1 MLVRRALPGVAGSTL
16 AVILAFSVVSVLNAQ
31 INRGVIEGIVSDAQG
46 AIVAGAQV
54 EITSIDTNITAR
66 TTTNDSGYY
75 RVGDLV
81 PGKYRAEVKSAGFST
96 VDLRNIDV
104 SGGSTTRVDAQLRV
118 DATRQ
123 TIEVLAEAPLIDSS
137 ASNVSTTVDTA
148 IIQDVPLQGRDLQ
161 QLTFLIPGVN
171 NVGGPPGSNFG
182 FSSQFGTFPDPS
194 NSLGSNISV
203 NGGQGGANAWYLD
216 GSLNLS
222 SFAENVVINPTPDA
236 VAEFQAITTGL
247 AAEYGRTGGGVFSV
261 VLKSGTN
268 AFHGDGYWF
277 LRNDATNARNP
288 FTSIDS
294 AGKLIK
300 DRQLRFNNF
309 GGTIGGPVTIPKLY
323 NGKDKTF
330 FFYSLDKTVLHL
342 LGNQTFTVPT
352 PRMRNGDFS
361 EDANVVNYGI
371 ADPYSAVGPDANG
384 LFKRDK
390 FLNPGGSLATS
401 IPANRLDP
409 IALYYMKSFPL
420 PNYNSPLSGCPMGKD
435 GYLICDNFLGSVGS
449 SQNPLKSSLK
459 IDHQM
464 SNKSRFFAEWLYSPV
479 PYRNY
484 RVPWTGATFPWQ
496 QTGYGAKYPVDFTSN
511 ILAFGNTYS
520 FQPTLIN
527 EFRASFSRQYMT
539 TNPSHPYPDSITDQ
553 TNVQAQLVAAKI
565 PIDPYF
571 PLPAFSISGPGGGSM
586 SIGPQAW
593 VNMNTAA
600 EAYTIL
606 DNVTKIIGQ
615 HTVKVGFLYRL
626 EHSAYE
632 SGFPTGFN
640 FSGSLTN
647 DPITG
652 LGGNGLAQFLLGAV
666 TSSGRDSST
675 GVMWTPY
682 ERFRYWGFF
691 VQDDFRVTKTL
702 TLNIGLRY
710 DINGLYRV
718 RTGNA
723 TNFCL
728 SCMNPLTNLRGQ
740 LVFEGD
746 PHFPK
751 GDIAPANKNSF
762 APRFNFSWSPTA
774 DRKTV
779 IRGGYD
785 IFYSNAFS
793 MINSPGQAAANAP
806 GWNQEFDWQGS
817 FYPDKCAPRSGQCVA
832 FPLSDQTTDKNS
844 LTTPPKASGFP
855 AARKDP
861 LLGGFIQ
868 FFTPPSHDPMVQTWH
883 LEVERELPG
892 DMMVSIGYVGN
903 HGTHLVGEAFRQ
915 YNFVHTADRL
925 KYRTQLNATVPITDY
940 FSGAAAD
947 ALTKIWGPAT
957 QRSQL
962 LQDYPAFGGIQNNV
976 AFDGTSIYHGMN
988 VRVQKRL
995 SHGLEFIAAY
1005 TFSKKITN
1013 AQTTNMATMLVNPFS
1028 YARGGGV
1035 GGRYGASGGIYGSFQ
1050 DIDNK
1055 NADRAIAA
1063 DDIPHM
1069 LNFVGSYELPFGKG
1083 HAFLRQGGVVNA
1095 LLGGWRFI
1103 GNFNAA
1109 SGIPLR
1115 VGCPGNEM
1123 TSRCNLVGPISYGK
1137 GDKQDRIAQWINP
1150 SAFVPPYGTDQN
1162 FWAHY
1167 DPTDNR
1173 TWQFGNAGVR
1183 LPGLR
1188 SPGYWNIDSSL
1199 AKQFHFT
1206 EQRYAEFRWEV
1217 FNTLNHQNLGI
1228 PNTNFCLPQLAD
1240 GTTDRVHQAGCS
1252 FGRITDVQT
1261 DPRAMEF
1268 VLKFIF

>member
-1 MLVRRALPGVAGSTL
+1 MWKRNAWWRLAVLPAALLAGTL
-16 AVILAFSVVSVLNAQ
+16 AWGQ
-31 INRGVIEGIVSDAQG
+31 INRGNIEGVVSDPG
-46 AIVAGAQV
+46 GGVVADAEV
-54 EITSIDTNITAR
+54 TITAVDTNVTVPVR
-66 TTTNDSGYY
+66 TNTTGYF
-75 RVGDLV
+75 RATDLV
-81 PGKYRAEVKSAGFST
+81 PGKYTALVKSAGFST
-96 VDLRNIDV
+96 LDLRNIEV
-104 SGGSTTRVDAQLRV
+104 NAGSVTRVDAVLRI
-118 DATRQ
+118 DATSQ
-123 TIEVLAEAPLIDSS
+123 TVQVNAESPLIDSS
-137 ASNVSTTVDTA
+137 ASNISTTVSTQ
-148 IIQDVPLQGRDLQ
+148 IIQDIPLQGRDLQ

-182 FSSQFGTFPDPS
+182 FNSQFGTFPDPS
-194 NSLGSNISV
+194 NALGSNVSV

-236 VAEFQAITTGL
+236 VQEFQAITTGL
-247 AAEYGRTGGGVFSV
+247 AAEYGRTGGGIFSV

-268 AFHGDGYWF
+268 AVHGDGYWF

-288 FTSIDS
+288 FTSVDS
-294 AGKLIK
+294 QGHYIR

-309 GGTIGGPVTIPKLY
+309 GGTLGGPITIPKLY
-323 NGKDKTF
+323 NGKDRTF
-330 FFYSLDKTVLHL
+330 FFVSVDKTVLHL

-352 PRMRNGDFS
+352 ARMRNGDFS

-371 ADPYSAVGPDANG
+371 ADPYSTIGPDANG
-384 LFKRDK
+384 LFQRQK
-390 FLNPGGSLATS
+390 FTNSDGSLATA
-401 IPANRLDP
+401 IPASRLDP
-409 IALYYMKSFPL
+409 LAMYYMKSFPV
-420 PNYNSPLSGCPMGKD
+420 PNYNSPRSGCPMGKD
-435 GYLICDNFLGSVGS
+435 GYRICDNFLGSVGS
-449 SQNPLKSSLK
+449 SQDPLKISLK
-459 IDHQM
+459 IDHQL
-464 SNKSRFFAEWLYSPV
+464 SEKGRLFAEWLYSPV

-484 RVPWTGATFPWQ
+484 RVPWTGATFPWDQ
-496 QTGYGAKYPVDFTSN
+496 VGYGANYPVDFTSN
-511 ILAFGNTYS
+511 ILSFGHTYS
-520 FQPTLIN
+520 VRPTLIN
-527 EFRASFSRQYMT
+527 EFRASFSRQYMS
-539 TNPSHPYPDSITDQ
+539 TNPAHPYPDSITDQ
-553 TNVQAQLVAAKI
+553 TNVQKQLISSKI

-571 PLPAFSISGPGGGSM
+571 PLPHFGISGPGGGFM
-586 SIGPQAW
+586 SFGPQAW
-593 VNMNTAA
+593 VNMNTAS

-606 DNVTKIIGQ
+606 DNVTDIIGN
-615 HTVKVGFLYRL
+615 HTLKAGFLYRL

-640 FSGSLTN
+640 FSGSLTS

-652 LGGNGLAQFLLGAV
+652 NGGNGLAQFMLGAV
-666 TSSGRDSST
+666 TSAGRDSST

-691 VQDDFRVTKTL
+691 AQDDYRITKNL

-728 SCMNPLTNLRGQ
+728 KCINPLTGLPGQ
-740 LVFEGD
+740 MVFEGD
-746 PHFPK
+746 SHFPK

-762 APRFNFSWSPTA
+762 APRFNFSWAPTA

-779 IRGGYD
+779 VRGGYD

-817 FYPDKCAPRSGQCVA
+817 FYPNQCAPRSGQCVA

-844 LTTPPKASGFP
+844 LTTPAKSSGFP

-868 FFTPPSHDPMVQTWH
+868 FFTPPSRDPMVQMWH
-883 LEVERELPG
+883 LEVQRELPG
-892 DMMVSIGYVGN
+892 DMMISVGYVGN
-903 HGTHLVGEAFRQ
+903 RGTHLVGEAFRQ
-915 YNFVHTADRL
+915 YNFVHTKDKL
-925 KYRTQLNATVPITDY
+925 KYRTQLNATVPITNY

-947 ALTKIWGPAT
+947 ALTKIWGPQT
-957 QRSQL
+957 QLSQL

-995 SHGLEFIAAY
+995 SHGFDFIAAY
-1005 TFSKKITN
+1005 TFSKKITD
-1013 AQTTNMATMLVNPFS
+1013 AQTINIATMLVNPLS

-1035 GGRYGASGGIYGSFQ
+1035 GGRYGATGGIYGNFQ

-1069 LNFVGSYELPFGKG
+1069 FNFVASYQLPVGKG
-1083 HAFLRQGGVVNA
+1083 RAFLNRGGLLNA
-1095 LLGGWRFI
+1095 VLGGWQLTS
-1103 GNFNAA
+1103 NFNAA
-1109 SGIPLR
+1109 TGIPLS
-1115 VGCPGNEM
+1115 VSCPSNEI
-1123 TSRCNLVGPISYGK
+1123 TGRCNLTGPISYGK
-1137 GDKQDRIAQWINP
+1137 GDKQHRIAQWINP
-1150 SAFVPPYGTDQN
+1150 SAFAPAFGTDQN
-1162 FWAHY
+1162 FWANY
-1167 DPTDNR
+1167 DPTDDR
-1173 TWQFGNAGVR
+1173 AWQFGNAGVR

-1188 SPGYWNIDSSL
+1188 SPGYWNVDSSL

-1206 EQRYAEFRWEV
+1206 EQRYVELRWEV
-1217 FNTLNHQNLGI
+1217 FNTLNHQNLGL
-1228 PNTNFCLPQLAD
+1228 PNTSFCLPQLPD
-1240 GTTDRVHQAGCS
+1240 GTTDRVHQAGCN
-1252 FGRITDVQT
+1252 FGRITNIQT

-1268 VLKFIF
+1268 VVKFIF

>member
-1 MLVRRALPGVAGSTL
+1 MLSRRALLRAL
-16 AVILAFSVVSVLNAQ
+16 APAVLGLFLLGAVLQAQ
-31 INRGVIEGIVSDAQG
+31 INRGVIEGIVSDPQG
-46 AIVAGAQV
+46 AVIAGVAV
-54 EITSIDTNITAR
+54 EITAADTNITAR
-66 TTTNDSGYY
+66 TSTNESGYY

-81 PGKYRAEVKSAGFST
+81 PGRYTALIKSAGFSSL
-96 VDLRNIDV
+96 DLRNIDV
-104 SGGSTTRVDAQLRV
+104 NAGSVTRVDAQLRL

-123 TIEVLAEAPLIDSS
+123 TVQVFAESPLIDSS

-236 VAEFQAITTGL
+236 VQEFQAITTGL

-288 FTSIDS
+288 FTSIDTQ
-294 AGKLIK
+294 GKLIK

-330 FFYSLDKTVLHL
+330 FFYSLDKTILHL
-342 LGNQTFTVPT
+342 LGSQTFTVPT
-352 PRMRNGDFS
+352 ARMRNGDFS

-371 ADPYSAVGPDANG
+371 ADPFSTVGPDANG

-390 FLNPGGSLATS
+390 FLNPSGGLATS
-401 IPANRLDP
+401 IPSNRLDP
-409 IALYYMKSFPL
+409 VAMYYMKSFPL

-459 IDHQM
+459 IDHQV
-464 SNKSRFFAEWLYSPV
+464 SEKSRFFAEWLYSPV

-496 QTGYGAKYPVDFTSN
+496 QTGYGARYPVDFTSN
-511 ILAFGNTYS
+511 ILALGNTYS
-520 FQPTLIN
+520 FRPTLIN

-553 TNVQAQLVAAKI
+553 TNVQAQLVASKI

-571 PLPAFSISGPGGGSM
+571 PLPAFGISGPGGGSM
-586 SIGPQAW
+586 SFGPQGW
-593 VNMNTAA
+593 VNMNTAS

-606 DNVTKIIGQ
+606 DNVTNIIGK
-615 HTVKVGFLYRL
+615 HTVKAGFLYRL

-632 SGFPTGFN
+632 SGFPTAFN

-652 LGGNGLAQFLLGAV
+652 LGGNGLAQFMLGAV

-691 VQDDFRVTKTL
+691 VQDDFRVTKSL

-728 SCMNPLTNLRGQ
+728 SCVNPLTSLKGQ
-740 LVFEGD
+740 LVFEGS
-746 PHFPK
+746 PQFPK
-751 GDIAPANKNSF
+751 GDIAPANKDSF
-762 APRFNFSWSPTA
+762 APRFNFSWAPTA

-817 FYPDKCAPRSGQCVA
+817 FYPNQCAPRSGQCVA

-868 FFTPPSHDPMVQTWH
+868 FFTPPSRDPMVQTWH
-883 LEVERELPG
+883 LEVQRELPG
-892 DMMVSIGYVGN
+892 DMMISVGYVGN
-903 HGTHLVGEAFRQ
+903 HGTHLVGESFRQ
-915 YNFVHTADRL
+915 YNFVHTADKL
-925 KYRTQLNATVPITDY
+925 KYKTQLNATVPIANY
-940 FSGAAAD
+940 FSGAALD
-947 ALTKIWGPAT
+947 ALTKIWGPQT
-957 QRSQL
+957 QLSQL
-962 LQDYPAFGGIQNNV
+962 LMDYPAFGGIQNNV

-995 SHGLEFIAAY
+995 SRGFEFIAAY

-1028 YARGGGV
+1028 YARAQGV
-1035 GGRYGASGGIYGSFQ
+1035 GGRYGATGGIYGSFQ

-1069 LNFVGSYELPFGKG
+1069 LNVVGSYELPIGKG
-1083 HAFLRQGGVVNA
+1083 RAFLNHGGVVNA
-1095 LLGGWRFI
+1095 VLGGWHLT
-1103 GNFNAA
+1103 GNFNAS
-1109 SGIPLR
+1109 SGIPLG
-1115 VGCPGNEM
+1115 VNCPGNEI
-1123 TSRCNLVGPISYGK
+1123 TSRCDLLGPISYGK
-1137 GDKQDRIAQWINP
+1137 GDKLQRTAQWINP
-1150 SAFVPPYGTDQN
+1150 SAFAPPYGTDQT
-1162 FWAHY
+1162 FWANY
-1167 DPTDNR
+1167 APTDNR
-1173 TWQFGNAGVR
+1173 AWQFGNAGVR

-1188 SPGYWNIDSSL
+1188 SPGFWNVDSSL

-1206 EQRYAEFRWEV
+1206 ERRYVEFRWEV
-1217 FNTLNHQNLGI
+1217 FNALNHQNLGI

-1252 FGRITDVQT
+1252 FGRITNIQT

-1268 VLKFIF
+1268 VLKFLF